1 MQHLSDEML
10 IEVYQ
15 RAMAM
20 KLDQAF
26 IELLH
31 VELQRRN
38 LIAAI
43 ASA

>member
-15 RAMAM
+15 RALAM
-20 KLDQAF
+20 KLDPAF
-26 IELLH
+26 IELLQ

-38 LIAAI
+38 LIAAV